1 MKNMKFILGFSV
13 FGFLLSIFSSFR
25 TVARSM
31 GTRFVIAIGFAL
43 VFACLA
49 FAIQF
54 VLSKFVTTESY
65 APSEEGAPVVQNSGN
80 SHPVDIVIQDE
91 DLPSEENDAQF
102 FVGSNHQMLTDED
115 LKQSEE
121 AEKREEAPKQPQPQ
135 VQNLSP
141 VQNQLFVNAA
151 QGSISTDNSNAEK
164 IKASNAE
171 SGAGGFVPLNLAETA
186 KNISGTEAVTFS
198 DAKKE
203 EKVAEMNAMPEFKD
217 EGTPDSLDVLPDLE
231 DISGGTQSVS
241 RDAAVVEDSD
251 FSEGRITNSPAPT
264 PEEVTNGKDAELMAK
279 AISTLL
285 AKE

>member
-102 FVGSNHQMLTDED
+102 FVGSNHQMLTRF
-115 LKQSEE
+115 
-121 AEKREEAPKQPQPQ
+121 KRNAFVTTQKLDKLIAAAPNIGLSFHPQ
-135 VQNLSP
+135 
-141 VQNQLFVNAA
+141 
-151 QGSISTDNSNAEK
+151 I
-164 IKASNAE
+164 
-171 SGAGGFVPLNLAETA
+171 
-186 KNISGTEAVTFS
+186 
-198 DAKKE
+198 
-203 EKVAEMNAMPEFKD
+203 
-217 EGTPDSLDVLPDLE
+217 
-231 DISGGTQSVS
+231 
-241 RDAAVVEDSD
+241 
-251 FSEGRITNSPAPT
+251 
-264 PEEVTNGKDAELMAK
+264 GK
-279 AISTLL
+279 
-285 AKE
+285 

>member
-65 APSEEGAPVVQNSGN
+65 APSEDGSPVVQNSGN